1 MSFVDKNIADLT
13 LSTLLDHKQKLV
25 EMFSAIKS
33 VEKLVI
39 LILFSYMV
47 CNYMMCNSH
56 GFIKSLRISCNM

>member
-13 LSTLLDHKQKLV
+13 LSKLLDQKQKLV

-33 VEKLVI
+33 VENLVI

-47 CNYMMCNSH
+47 CNYMVCNSN
-56 GFIKSLRISCNM
+56 GFIRSLRISSNM